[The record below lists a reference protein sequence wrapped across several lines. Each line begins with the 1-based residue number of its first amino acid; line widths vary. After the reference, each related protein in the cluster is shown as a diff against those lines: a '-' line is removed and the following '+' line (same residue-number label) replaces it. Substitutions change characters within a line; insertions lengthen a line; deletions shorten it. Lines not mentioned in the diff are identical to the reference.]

1 MFFGHLMASIAFV
14 QNLEAI
20 LLERVEDF
28 QVDATPMLMW
38 GAEREG
44 SVPPF
49 YWDIEQTFSILPT
62 H

>member
-1 MFFGHLMASIAFV
+1 MASIAFV
-14 QNLEAI
+14 QNLEAT

-28 QVDATPMLMW
+28 QVDATPMLIW

-44 SVPPF
+44 SVLPL
-49 YWDIEQTFSILPT
+49 YWDIEQTFSILPA